1 MGDRATTTQLLDAV
15 EERLPPPAAA
25 VVRGLRGEDVFL
37 LAAGLAFYAIVA
49 VVPFTILVLWLVS
62 LATDKAR
69 VHEIAD
75 QLSSL
80 LPANLGIES
89 ALERVADVGATLGL
103 GAMLGLLWP
112 ASSYGSGLRRCFAR
126 LAYDNEAKV
135 EEGKGIRGRALAL
148 GLLGVLPALVLAG
161 LVTAYLGSTIAGDG
175 GVARVAGWLLAL
187 AFGFLGSAVAVAV
200 IYRIFAPR
208 SLGWRGIVRGATS
221 AGGAIA
227 LVSLGY
233 VIFLNIGADFEHRY
247 ATSGLAA
254 VVLLAFWLFMT
265 NALILVGFQVAQEV

>member
-1 MGDRATTTQLLDAV
+1 MADRPTTTRLLDAV
-15 EERLPPPAAA
+15 EERLPPSAAA
-25 VVRGLRGEDVFL
+25 VVRGLRGEDLFL

-69 VHEIAD
+69 VHEVAN
-75 QLSSL
+75 QLSSV
-80 LPANLGIES
+80 LPTNVGIDS
-89 ALERVADVGATLGL
+89 ALQRVADVGATLGF

-112 ASSYGSGLRRCFAR
+112 ATAYGSGLRRSFVR
-126 LAYDNEAKV
+126 LANDNEGR
-135 EEGKGIRGRALAL
+135 EGESKGIRGRALAL

-161 LVTAYLGSTIAGDG
+161 LVTAYVGSTVAGGG

-187 AFGFLGSAVAVAV
+187 AFGFLGSAVAVAL
-200 IYRIFAPR
+200 IYRIFTPC

-227 LVSLGY
+227 LASVGY
-233 VIFLNIGADFEHRY
+233 VIFLNLGADFEHRY

-254 VVLLAFWLFMT
+254 VVLLAFWLFIA
-265 NALILVGFQVAQEV
+265 NALILVGFQIAQEA